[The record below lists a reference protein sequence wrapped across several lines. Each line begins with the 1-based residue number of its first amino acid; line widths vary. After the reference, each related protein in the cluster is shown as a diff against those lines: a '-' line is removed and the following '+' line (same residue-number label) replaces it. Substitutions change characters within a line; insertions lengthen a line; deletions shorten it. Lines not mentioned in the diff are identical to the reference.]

1 MWTVYSTHMLGQVLV
16 CFNWLWEQFLRL
28 AADLWSRSPPTRQIF
43 SENSN
48 LSTGG
53 SHALRFTAM
62 PTVCFC
68 PSLSHLVSYSHICVS
83 VLFPVL
89 CLQAV
94 QHFVIAEVVCVCVR
108 VGSSVSGPH
117 LSVFTVPTFSWAGF
131 IRELSPVKSLP
142 YDSMCAHDG
151 GRACR
156 VCVSAL
162 WDVLYW
168 RACVRRAE
176 EPQNSPSLFIS
187 TL

>member
-1 MWTVYSTHMLGQVLV
+1 MLGGSRRRQHGDKNPLILLQVSIQPFSSVSALHTQTWTVYSTHMLGQVLV

-53 SHALRFTAM
+53 SRVLRFTAM

-94 QHFVIAEVVCVCVR
+94 QHFVIAEVVCVCVCE
-108 VGSSVSGPH
+108 GGQQCFWSS
-117 LSVFTVPTFSWAGF
+117 F
-131 IRELSPVKSLP
+131 ICF
-142 YDSMCAHDG
+142 YCAHFLL
-151 GRACR
+151 
-156 VCVSAL
+156 S
-162 WDVLYW
+162 WIY
-168 RACVRRAE
+168 
-176 EPQNSPSLFIS
+176 
-187 TL
+187 